1 MTLRQPVFGTT
12 DVIRAE
18 HLDHVGALTDGER
31 LQLSPSQ
38 TIIKFQIY
46 ERSDSS
52 DLQLPAFVSIY
63 IKKKSDA
70 ATSNNNPQKFPA
82 TEETSFK
89 STFTTSAKQ
98 KINQCYH
105 IRLINCFLAR

>member
-1 MTLRQPVFGTT
+1 MTLRQPIFGTT
-12 DVIRAE
+12 YEFRAE
-18 HLDHVGALTDGER
+18 HLEHVGTLTDGKR
-31 LQLSPSQ
+31 SQLSPSQ

-46 ERSDSS
+46 DRSDSS

-63 IKKKSDA
+63 FKKSDA
-70 ATSNNNPQKFPA
+70 ATSNNNRQKFPA

-98 KINQCYH
+98 KINQCY
-105 IRLINCFLAR
+105 LITYG